1 MQSVGL
7 ISVEVKVVFLRL
19 FCCVKIVPLAILF
32 AVTNSILPASASEAP
47 EPKHVQ
53 TPNGSGEA
61 TAVSRV
67 RVIKPFSMIA
77 TAQAATKSH
86 DDGISVLRRTVT
98 RSCSAMLPA
107 DPNRGVAEACELR
120 LVELQ

>member
-7 ISVEVKVVFLRL
+7 ISLEVKVVFLRL

-32 AVTNSILPASASEAP
+32 VVTNNILPALASEVP
-47 EPKHVQ
+47 EPNHVQ
-53 TPNGSGEA
+53 TPNGSGGA

-67 RVIKPFSMIA
+67 RIIKPFSMIA

-86 DDGISVLRRTVT
+86 NDGISVLRRTVT
-98 RSCSAMLPA
+98 RPCSAMVHA

-120 LVELQ
+120 LIELQ